1 MISFNTIT
9 RKAAEDLG
17 LPGPEA
23 AAAPAEDQKSEKK
36 ATKEEAEE
44 VNISLSVSS
53 KTEVSEG
60 QKIYIIHIFYQR
72 CDYN

>member
-1 MISFNTIT
+1 MISFNSIT

-36 ATKEEAEE
+36 APKEEVEE
-44 VNISLSVSS
+44 VNISLSV
-53 KTEVSEG
+53 K
-60 QKIYIIHIFYQR
+60 
-72 CDYN
+72 N

>member
-23 AAAPAEDQKSEKK
+23 AAPAEDQKSEKK
-36 ATKEEAEE
+36 PSKEEAEE
-44 VNISLSVSS
+44 VNISFSV
-53 KTEVSEG
+53 KKLRC
-60 QKIYIIHIFYQR
+60 QKDRKFT
-72 CDYN
+72 